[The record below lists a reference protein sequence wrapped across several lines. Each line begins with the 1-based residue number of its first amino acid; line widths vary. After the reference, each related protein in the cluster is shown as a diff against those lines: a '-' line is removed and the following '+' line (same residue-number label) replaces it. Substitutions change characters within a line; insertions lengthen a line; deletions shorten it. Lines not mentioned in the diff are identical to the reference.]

1 MGATGNSAVNAAEA
15 SNTAQ
20 QAQIQASIDAINK
33 AYSSPARTAGTQ
45 AYGQALG
52 DQLTQNVNDQ
62 EAVNARNLK
71 FAMARSGLTGGSA
84 AVDSNTQLQKDYSQ
98 GLLQASQQAQAGT
111 AALQQADNSS
121 KNQLISLAEQGG
133 YMGTIPSQGASATA
147 AGLNTAQSY
156 AGPAGLNNLFS
167 GTAQIYQN
175 EEQAA
180 AQRKAQINPIGSI
193 YGAPSVISGGPN

>member
-1 MGATGNSAVNAAEA
+1 MGATGNSAVNAAQA

-45 AYGQALG
+45 AYGKALG

-98 GLLQASQQAQAGT
+98 GLLEASQQAQAGT

-133 YMGTIPSQGASATA
+133 YTGTIPSQSASATA

-193 YGAPSVISGGPN
+193 YGAPSVISGGTN